1 MFELILRT
9 FKEETTFK
17 LSWKSSFRRRTFYI
31 YFSETTTNNSFM
43 VKVFSCEAPITD
55 CNIERKC
62 QTSLCG
68 ACILEVIQSD
78 EEQGLA

>member
-1 MFELILRT
+1 
-9 FKEETTFK
+9 
-17 LSWKSSFRRRTFYI
+17 
-31 YFSETTTNNSFM
+31 M